1 MPSRGHEPCVNLF
14 LDCSRSPPPPYLY
27 PRFLVSH
34 VLRACWE
41 LGIYVVLSIVL
52 SIFIEYYYRRL
63 RVVTGKVLAEVG
75 PRSKPNWPWRRQEE
89 LVVLSVVKYFPRLK
103 S

>member
-1 MPSRGHEPCVNLF
+1 MRQPFFRLFSISTSTLSLPEISGESRA
-14 LDCSRSPPPPYLY
+14 SRL
-27 PRFLVSH
+27 
-34 VLRACWE
+34 
-41 LGIYVVLSIVL
+41 LGTWDYVVLSIVL

-63 RVVTGKVLAEVG
+63 RVLTGKALAEVG

-89 LVVLSVVKYFPRLK
+89 LVVLSVVEYCPHLK